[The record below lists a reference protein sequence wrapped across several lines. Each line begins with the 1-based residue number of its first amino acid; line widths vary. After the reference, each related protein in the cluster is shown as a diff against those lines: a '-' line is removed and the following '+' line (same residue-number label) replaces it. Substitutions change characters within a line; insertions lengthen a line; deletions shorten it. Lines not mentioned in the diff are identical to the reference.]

1 MGFMM
6 KILRGFL
13 SLLQGMAITFR
24 AMFSKPVT
32 QRYPHVE
39 PELSKAYRSAIKL
52 VRFDESDTHD
62 CIACLQCEKICPS
75 FCIKIDGYKPEGIKR
90 KRATVFDMDFAL
102 CSLCGLCLDVCPTDT
117 LEYSSLYDL
126 TGYKRDVFNFDLLDT
141 FREGEEGYL
150 GRAREE
156 QAVKD
161 AEKEKLRLE
170 KLATK
175 KAAEEA
181 KPVEAAV
188 QMGHADGGGEPSP
201 SDSE

>member
-1 MGFMM
+1 MGYLK
-6 KILRGFL
+6 KILGGLL
-13 SLLQGMAITFR
+13 SLLAGMSITIR
-24 AMFSKPVT
+24 AMFKKPVT
-32 QRYPHVE
+32 QQYPHVE

-102 CSLCGLCLDVCPTDT
+102 CSLCGLCIDVCPTDT

-126 TGYKRDVFNFDLLDT
+126 TGYKRDVFNFDLLDA
-141 FREGEEGYL
+141 FREGEDGYL
-150 GRAREE
+150 ERARAE
-156 QAVKD
+156 QAAKD
-161 AEKEKLRLE
+161 AEKERLRLE
-170 KLATK
+170 KLAAK

-181 KPVEAAV
+181 KAAEAPAETA
-188 QMGHADGGGEPSP
+188 GAEEGG
-201 SDSE
+201 DSTPPATE

>member
-1 MGFMM
+1 MGYMM
-6 KILRGFL
+6 KILRGL
-13 SLLQGMAITFR
+13 VSLLSGMSITIK

-32 QRYPHVE
+32 QQYPHVE

-52 VRFDESDTHD
+52 IRFDESETHD

-102 CSLCGLCLDVCPTDT
+102 CSLCGLCIDVCPTDT
-117 LEYSSLYDL
+117 LEYSALYDL
-126 TGYKRDVFNFDLLDT
+126 TGYKRDMFNFDLLDA
-141 FREGEEGYL
+141 FREGEEEYL
-150 GRAREE
+150 GRARAE
-156 QAVKD
+156 QAAKD

-170 KLATK
+170 KLAAK

-181 KPVEAAV
+181 KAAEAALETS
-188 QMGHADGGGEPSP
+188 DTNGGGEPSP
-201 SDSE
+201 PAGE